1 MKTLTFETVEEF
13 CDKFLEVYSAYESI
27 RSYDDF
33 TGVAVVGHYDVIV
46 NIMNWLV
53 YETAFRLYN
62 INLETPESNNYNDEW
77 LLTVDNDGAI
87 WCQKAKYDDKYLHTY
102 EDIVF
107 VHSDVNS
114 KFVVENKENCKM
126 VEFSISDY
134 YKEFSDEFDDD
145 FSDGICI
152 DCCDCVD
159 EDCPH
164 KCEMKSDSDID
175 VDEEKL
181 IHYSKDTDGDLH
193 GFTASKSDGNKY
205 IGYSVYTTDKLSKRD
220 IQSLL
225 QEAGF

>member
-27 RSYDDF
+27 RSHNDF

-53 YETAFRLYN
+53 EETTFRLYD

-77 LLTVDNDGAI
+77 LLSVDNDGAI
-87 WCQKAKYDDKYLHTY
+87 WCQKAKYDNKYLHTY
-102 EDIVF
+102 EDVVF

-164 KCEMKSDSDID
+164 KCVNGNKDKSDDEKSVKKSDD
-175 VDEEKL
+175 VKVE
-181 IHYSKDTDGDLH
+181 YSKDKNDDLH
-193 GFTASKSDGNKY
+193 GFSASKSDGNKY
-205 IGYSVYTTDKLSKRD
+205 IGYSLYIPLIS
-220 IQSLL
+220 
-225 QEAGF
+225 